1 MRREVMIGAGV
12 LVALFVVGGCARL
25 DSAGSG
31 PASAVS
37 AGSRPQPPTEDECID
52 ELKRMIV
59 RDDLY
64 PWTTLDRIAFHGG
77 SKPEGVEI
85 TLNEIHRGSDGAD
98 INTHPRIDTFL
109 RKADGQWYVDN
120 FFDLPDFAPGLIPYD
135 IWLQQVNRK

>member
-31 PASAVS
+31 PAVAVP
-37 AGSRPQPPTEDECID
+37 AGSRPQLPTEDDCIA

-64 PWTTLDRIAFHGG
+64 PWATLDRIAFHAG

-85 TLNEIHRGSDGAD
+85 TLNEIHRGNDGAD
-98 INTHPRIDTFL
+98 INTHPRIDTFF
-109 RKADGQWYVDN
+109 RGQDGRWYCNN
-120 FFDLPDFAPGLIPYD
+120 FMDLPDFDPGLIPYD
-135 IWLQQVNRK
+135 VWLQQVHRK